1 MRRHLTTIMIG
12 LVVLIA
18 GTMARAETKL
28 SVDIG
33 WSGKLRANRWIPIFV
48 TASDSK
54 SRNVIL
60 TIHWPHGGNFSM
72 DIEQAFAIGPNP
84 QTFPLLMPTRGYA
97 YSFQNAVYTLR
108 DADTQKALAHF
119 PEPDTMGLA
128 VEISNIVQASGSLIA
143 VSGRQTHLES
153 LQSSVPENLLTIG
166 YLPPNFLPSAGMGYD
181 AIDLLVLNQP
191 NLNTVPSGS
200 EPAIDPTQQQ
210 AIVDWVRAGGNLL
223 IWPGDNGFPS
233 RSPLAEVLPCHTGD
247 RINLELSAAEL
258 KKAGLGR
265 RFARMSAFK
274 LVPENGAKEIKLL
287 EGQTLAYAK
296 ALGLGRIIVAPI
308 NVAGLQFDNN
318 DQARPFWESL
328 MSGTGIKM
336 TQAPVDPAQVRANP
350 WAYSSED
357 DSQNTAEVQVANKLG
372 DVPGAGQFGFFYVA
386 GVMAL
391 MMFVVG
397 PLDWFV
403 LRRLGRQPW
412 TWATTTGWIA
422 LISFGAIF
430 VGYLFK
436 SGDLQ
441 YRTLHVD
448 YQVGDMTVAGSD
460 IVAIY
465 SPHTEQYTLQA
476 GPDQWWQPAAAPMF
490 ARGGMTIDLP
500 FHQTYQ
506 GNVPRPMHVNV
517 WSTRFLREDH
527 LTPGPP
533 LVAASLMLSSDGQR
547 VTGVIKNLTDRP
559 LTDLRVHTH
568 AGAGRFILIRESPA
582 TKLSTRPSN
591 ADSLETNQIPPYT
604 TVRVNA
610 TLDPHEAGIN
620 QAPTPQ
626 NPNSPD
632 FTKAVHNLD
641 MRLSKRL
648 DEMAGQEHLACIDLE
663 VENPS
668 PAVPLDGHHEARQ
681 QHWQFLR
688 ALVDL
693 KIEP

>member
-1 MRRHLTTIMIG
+1 MRRYLTTILIG

-18 GTMARAETKL
+18 GTAARAETKL

-33 WSGKLRANRWIPIFV
+33 WNGKVRANRWIPIFV

-72 DIEQAFAIGPNP
+72 DIEQAFAIGPDP
-84 QTFPLLMPTRGYA
+84 QTFPLLLPSRGYA

-108 DADTQKALAHF
+108 DADTHKALAHF
-119 PEPDTMGLA
+119 PEPDSLGLA
-128 VEISNIVQASGSLIA
+128 SEMGNVLQATGSFVG

-153 LQSSVPENLLTIG
+153 FQSVAPENVLTIG
-166 YLPPNFLPSAGMGYD
+166 YLLSNFLPSAGIGYD

-191 NLNTVPSGS
+191 NLNTVAGGS

-210 AIVDWVRAGGNLL
+210 AIVDWIRAGGNLL

-233 RSPLAEVLPCHTGD
+233 QSPLAEVLPCHTGD
-247 RINLELSAAEL
+247 RVNLELPNTER
-258 KKAGLGR
+258 KKAGLGG
-265 RFARMSAFK
+265 RFAHMSAFK
-274 LVPENGAKEIKLL
+274 LVPEKGAQEIKLFG
-287 EGQTLAYAK
+287 GQTSAYSK
-296 ALGLGRIIVAPI
+296 ELGMGRIIVAPI
-308 NVAGLQFDNN
+308 NVSALQFDDI
-318 DQARPFWESL
+318 DQARAFWTAL
-328 MSGTGIKM
+328 IAGTGVKTALADIS
-336 TQAPVDPAQVRANP
+336 AAQVKTNAWN
-350 WAYSSED
+350 YSTED
-357 DSQNTAEVQVANKLG
+357 DSQNNAEAQVADKLG

-391 MMFVVG
+391 MMIVVG

-422 LISFGAIF
+422 LITFGAIF

-436 SGDLQ
+436 SGELH
-441 YRTLHVD
+441 YRTLRVE
-448 YQVGDMTVAGSD
+448 YQVGDMTIAGTD

-465 SPHTEQYTLQA
+465 SPHTEDYSLGA
-476 GPDQWWQPAAAPMF
+476 APDQWWQPAAAP
-490 ARGGMTIDLP
+490 AYTTDGMTIDLP

-506 GNVPRPMHVNV
+506 GNVPRAMRVNV

-533 LVAASLMLSSDGQR
+533 VVAASLTLSADKKR
-547 VTGVIKNLTDRP
+547 ITGVIKNLTDRP
-559 LTDLRVHTH
+559 LSNIRVGTLG
-568 AGAGRFILIRESPA
+568 GAGRFVLTRESPA
-582 TKLSTRPSN
+582 TVPATNP
-591 ADSLETNQIPPYT
+591 AESLETNQIPPYT
-604 TVRVNA
+604 TVRVEA
-610 TLDPHEAGIN
+610 RLEPHDVGPN
-620 QAPTPQ
+620 PT
-626 NPNSPD
+626 NHPNSPD
-632 FTKAVHNLD
+632 LTVPVHELD
-641 MRLSKRL
+641 ARLSKRL
-648 DEMAGQEHLACIDLE
+648 DEMARSDRLARIDLT
-663 VENPS
+663 VDNPA
-668 PAVPLDGHHEARQ
+668 PEVPLDGHPEAKQ

-693 KIEP
+693 KSEP

>member
-18 GTMARAETKL
+18 GSFARAETKL

-33 WSGKLRANRWIPIFV
+33 WTGKIRANRWIPIFV
-48 TASDSK
+48 TASDTK

-84 QTFPLLMPTRGYA
+84 QTFPLLLPTRGYA

-119 PEPDTMGLA
+119 PEPDSLA
-128 VEISNIVQASGSLIA
+128 LASEMSNVLQATGSLVA

-153 LQSSVPENLLTIG
+153 LQSVAPENVLTIG
-166 YLPPNFLPSAGMGYD
+166 YLPSNFLPSAGIGYD

-191 NLNTVPSGS
+191 NLNPVAGGT

-223 IWPGDNGFPS
+223 IWPSDNGFPS

-247 RINLELSAAEL
+247 RINLELTPAEL
-258 KKAGLGR
+258 KKAGLSK

-274 LVPENGAKEIKLL
+274 LVPENGAQEIKLFG
-287 EGQTLAYAK
+287 GQTSAYSK
-296 ALGLGRIIVAPI
+296 ELGLGRIIVAPV
-308 NVAGLQFDNN
+308 NVAGLQFDTI
-318 DQARPFWESL
+318 DQARPFWATL
-328 MSGTGIKM
+328 TAGTGVKM
-336 TQAPVDPAQVRANP
+336 TQAEINAAQVKSTP
-350 WAYSSED
+350 WTYSSED
-357 DSQNTAEVQVANKLG
+357 DSQNTAEVKVADRLG

-422 LISFGAIF
+422 LISFAAIF

-436 SGDLQ
+436 SGDLH
-441 YRTLHVD
+441 YRTLRLE
-448 YQVGDMTVAGSD
+448 YQVGDMTIAGSD

-465 SPHTEQYTLQA
+465 SPHTEDYALQA
-476 GPDQWWQPAAAPMF
+476 APDQWWQPAATPNYSG
-490 ARGGMTIDLP
+490 GGMTIDVP

-506 GNVPRPMHVNV
+506 GNVPRAMRVNV

-533 LVAASLMLSSDGQR
+533 IVAASLTVSADKKR

-559 LTDLRVHTH
+559 LINIRIRTVL
-568 AGAGRFILIRESPA
+568 GNGRFVLKRESPTTAPA
-582 TKLSTRPSN
+582 TNP
-591 ADSLETNQIPPYT
+591 AESLETNQIPPYT
-604 TVRVNA
+604 TVRVEA
-610 TLDPHEAGIN
+610 SLDPRDVSSY
-620 QAPTPQ
+620 PTNNLDP
-626 NPNSPD
+626 SGL
-632 FTKAVHNLD
+632 AVPIHDLD

-648 DEMAGQEHLACIDLE
+648 DEMVQREHLACIDLT
-663 VENPS
+663 VDNPA
-668 PAVPLDGHHEARQ
+668 PAVPLEGHPEAKQ
-681 QHWQFLR
+681 QHWQYVR

-693 KIEP
+693 KTEP

>member
-12 LVVLIA
+12 LVVLMT
-18 GTMARAETKL
+18 GSFARAETKL

-33 WSGKLRANRWIPIFV
+33 WNGKLRANRWIPIFV
-48 TASDSK
+48 TASDTK
-54 SRNVIL
+54 TRNVIL

-72 DIEQAFAIGPNP
+72 DIEQAFAIGPDP
-84 QTFPLLMPTRGYA
+84 QTFPLLLPTRGYA

-108 DADTQKALAHF
+108 DADTQKTLAHF
-119 PEPDTMGLA
+119 PEPDSLNLA
-128 VEISNIVQASGSLIA
+128 SEMSNVLQATGSLVA

-153 LQSSVPENLLTIG
+153 LQSVAPENVLTIG
-166 YLPPNFLPSAGMGYD
+166 YLPPNFLPSAGIGYD

-191 NLNTVPSGS
+191 NLNTIAGGK

-210 AIVDWVRAGGNLL
+210 AIVDWVRAGGNLF

-247 RINLELSAAEL
+247 RINLELPAADL
-258 KKAGLGR
+258 KKAGLSR

-274 LVPENGAKEIKLL
+274 LVPENGAQEIKLFG
-287 EGQTLAYAK
+287 GQTSAYSK
-296 ALGLGRIIVAPI
+296 GLGLGRIIVAPI
-308 NVAGLQFDNN
+308 NVAGLQFDTT
-318 DQARPFWESL
+318 DQSRPFWTSL
-328 MSGTGIKM
+328 IAGTGVKM
-336 TQAPVDPAQVRANP
+336 MQAEINAAQVKTNP
-350 WAYSSED
+350 WNYSSED
-357 DSQNTAEVQVANKLG
+357 DSQNNAEIQVANKLG

-412 TWATTTGWIA
+412 TWATTAGWIA
-422 LISFGAIF
+422 LITFGAIF

-436 SGDLQ
+436 SGDLH

-448 YQVGDMTVAGSD
+448 YQVGDMTVAGND

-465 SPHTEQYTLQA
+465 SPHSEDYALQA
-476 GPDQWWQPAAAPMF
+476 APDQWWQPAAAPEYSG
-490 ARGGMTIDLP
+490 GGMTIDLP

-506 GNVPRPMHVNV
+506 GNVPRPTRVNV

-533 LVAASLMLSSDGQR
+533 IVAASLTLASDGKR
-547 VTGVIKNLTDRP
+547 ITGVIKNLTDRP
-559 LTDLRVHTH
+559 LMDIRIHAH
-568 AGAGRFILIRESPA
+568 AGGGRFVLTGESPA
-582 TKLSTRPSN
+582 TAPATNP
-591 ADSLETNQIPPYT
+591 AESLETSEIPPYA
-604 TVRVNA
+604 TVRVEAKLDGRDAGPNPATNA
-610 TLDPHEAGIN
+610 R
-620 QAPTPQ
+620 
-626 NPNSPD
+626 NPYSPD
-632 FTKAVHNLD
+632 LSAAVHGLD

-648 DEMAGQEHLACIDLE
+648 DEAARLEHAACIDLE
-663 VENPS
+663 IENPM
-668 PAVPLDGHHEARQ
+668 PAVPLEGHPEAKQ
-681 QHWQFLR
+681 QHWQYLR

-693 KIEP
+693 KSEP